1 MYYINKM
8 SHFVY
13 EDRIGKLC
21 SIYDLKYI
29 QTVYSH
35 LDFSSIWVSGTSL
48 DPEMILEWTKHEI
61 QIISKDRTRFENS
74 EQFRDKETKDFLVNQ
89 SNNILLHLKRLKSFL
104 TEGID
109 KGHKLILD
117 T

>member
-1 MYYINKM
+1 M

-29 QTVYSH
+29 QTVYGH
-35 LDFSSIWVSGTSL
+35 LDFSNIWGTCSSL
-48 DPEMILEWTKHEI
+48 DPEMILEWTKNQI
-61 QIISKDRTRFENS
+61 QIISNDRKKFENL

-109 KGHKLILD
+109 KGHRLTLD

>member
-29 QTVYSH
+29 QTVYGH
-35 LDFSSIWVSGTSL
+35 LDFSSMGDTGTSL
-48 DPEMILEWTKHEI
+48 DPEMILEWTKK
-61 QIISKDRTRFENS
+61 QIETISNDRKKFESS

-109 KGHKLILD
+109 KGHRLTLD

>member
-1 MYYINKM
+1 MT
-8 SHFVY
+8 HFVY

-35 LDFSSIWVSGTSL
+35 LDFSSTWGSVSSL

-61 QIISKDRTRFENS
+61 QNISNDRKRFENL

-109 KGHKLILD
+109 KGYRLTLD
-117 T
+117 I